1 LYLAAAHFSR
11 HCPALVRRQFP
22 LGRLRGLR
30 GTAKMGCGEIKS
42 AVIHKKGPM
51 PIEFRLTPGTIDS
64 ILELAHNLYFMRK
77 IGISLL
83 AAGTL
88 ALPALASAATILNT
102 LALANTVLNAM
113 IGLFITLAIVIFFWG
128 LIRYLTAVGEEKS
141 AGLQI
146 MFYGVLAIFVMVSIW
161 GIIRLLQSTF
171 SVTSTSP
178 VIPQGI
184 QINTN
189 TTSL

>member
-1 LYLAAAHFSR
+1 
-11 HCPALVRRQFP
+11 
-22 LGRLRGLR
+22 
-30 GTAKMGCGEIKS
+30 
-42 AVIHKKGPM
+42 
-51 PIEFRLTPGTIDS
+51 
-64 ILELAHNLYFMRK
+64 MRK

-88 ALPALASAATILNT
+88 VLPALASAATILNT
-102 LALANTVLNAM
+102 LALANTVLNAL

-128 LIRYLTAVGEEKS
+128 LIRYLTNAGEEKA

-189 TTSL
+189 TTGL